1 MRLAPHPVTLRQLQY
16 VVAVAD
22 RKSFRKA
29 AEDCRVSQPS
39 LSAQIQQAE
48 EALGICLFER
58 DKRSVTLT
66 AAGAEIVERA
76 RALLVGA
83 DDLVDTARRYSD
95 PFAGTLRLGV
105 IPTIG
110 PYLLPEVAPVL
121 RDRYPK
127 LSFVWTE
134 EKTKTLVHMLGQGG
148 STAPFSRWRP
158 ISGTG
163 RTSSSAGIPSYS
175 RRRRGIRSR
184 ARDGRSS
191 PRELDGERVL
201 LLDDGHCF
209 RDQALSFCSRV
220 GAEEAGFRA
229 TSLATLTQ
237 MVAGGAGVT
246 LLPNLA
252 VSVENRRDA
261 LRIRP
266 FAPRS
271 PRGPWPSPGAAE
283 RPWRARSPRRRDAPQ
298 RLHRTHG
305 ARPGRDLIGRPIAT
319 IGTMSWPEVRGGRT
333 LPSSTRTSDGREGKE
348 S

>member
-29 AEDCRVSQPS
+29 ADDCHVSQPS

-58 DKRSVTLT
+58 DRRTVTLT
-66 AAGAEIVERA
+66 AAGAEIVARA
-76 RALLVGA
+76 RALLVAA
-83 DDLVDTARRYSD
+83 DDLVDTARRFGD

-110 PYLLPEVAPVL
+110 PYLLPEIAPVL
-121 RDRYPK
+121 RERYPK
-127 LSFVWTE
+127 LTFVWTE
-134 EKTKTLVHMLGQGG
+134 EKTSTLVQMLGQG
-148 STAPFSRWRP
+148 A
-158 ISGTG
+158 
-163 RTSSSAGIPSYS
+163 
-175 RRRRGIRSR
+175 
-184 ARDGRSS
+184 
-191 PRELDGERVL
+191 LDGAIVALEADIGDRPHVVLGKDPFVFAAAPGHPLAGTRRPLKPEELEGECVL

-209 RDQALSFCSRV
+209 RDQALSFCSRA

-246 LLPNLA
+246 LLPSLA
-252 VSVENRRDA
+252 VPLENRRDA

-266 FAPRS
+266 FAPR
-271 PRGPWPSPGAAE
+271 GPA
-283 RPWRARSPRRRDAPQ
+283 
-298 RLHRTHG
+298 
-305 ARPGRDLIGRPIAT
+305 
-319 IGTMSWPEVRGGRT
+319 RT
-333 LPSSTRTSDGREGKE
+333 LALVWRRGSALESTLRPVGETLRSAYTTRTERGQAAV
-348 S
+348 